1 MEHKIKTVRKLLRDE
16 CLLVCEPT
24 SGHELQL
31 VDELLLANEFPS
43 DRVEELAPEVDIV
56 LFRGTVVVEQGVH
69 LQEERPGNEV
79 VNLRVRDM
87 DA

>member
-1 MEHKIKTVRKLLRDE
+1 MEHKIKTVGKLFRDK

-24 SGHELQL
+24 PSHELQL
-31 VDELLLANEFPS
+31 VDELLLANEFLG

-56 LFRGTVVVEQGVH
+56 LFRGTMIVEQGVH
-69 LQEERPGNEV
+69 LQEERPGDEV
-79 VNLRVRDM
+79 VNLCVRDM